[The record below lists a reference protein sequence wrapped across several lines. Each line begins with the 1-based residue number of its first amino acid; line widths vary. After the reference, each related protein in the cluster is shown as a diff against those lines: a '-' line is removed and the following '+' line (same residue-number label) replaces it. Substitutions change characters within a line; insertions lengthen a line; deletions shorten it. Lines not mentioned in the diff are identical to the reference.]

1 MVFLCL
7 YPNRSEL
14 SEKHFKKQLELPN
27 FQYLMKIMRVATDK
41 LSQTRDDFIAQW
53 GALGTQWG
61 INRTMAQIHAL
72 LMTSS
77 DPMCTDDVMEKL
89 EVSRGNAH
97 TNLKELVNWGLIRM
111 IVVRGDRRDFYEAEK
126 DVWQIFTIIARERK
140 RREIEPAL
148 ALLNKCAEETKDLTS
163 VEAKAFYQQVRK
175 LEEFVGF
182 ASKMSDRVSS
192 MKHGLAIQLA
202 GKLLG

>member
-1 MVFLCL
+1 
-7 YPNRSEL
+7 
-14 SEKHFKKQLELPN
+14 
-27 FQYLMKIMRVATDK
+27 MKVATDK
-41 LSQTRDDFIAQW
+41 LNQTREDFVAQW

-77 DPMCTDDVMEKL
+77 DAMCTDDVMEKL

-97 TNLKELVNWGLIRM
+97 TNLKELVNWGLVRM

-148 ALLNKCAEETKDLTS
+148 ALLNKCAEETKDLKG

>member
-1 MVFLCL
+1 MLISV
-7 YPNRSEL
+7 EM
-14 SEKHFKKQLELPN
+14 PN
-27 FQYLMKIMRVATDK
+27 FQYLMKVMNAATDR
-41 LSQTRDDFIAQW
+41 LTQARDEFIAQW

-72 LMTSS
+72 LMTSPGS
-77 DPMCTDDVMEKL
+77 LCTDDVMNRL
-89 EVSRGNAH
+89 GVSRGNAH
-97 TNLKELVNWGLIRM
+97 MNLKELVNWGLIRM

-148 ALLNKCAEETKDLTS
+148 ALLNKCAEDTKGIKGADA
-163 VEAKAFYQQVRK
+163 EAFHKQVK
-175 LEEFVGF
+175 ELEEFVGF

-202 GKLLG
+202 TKLLG